1 MMISAMECYLLCT
14 TIMVSQQVWL
24 PAQDPIQDQVS
35 PNHTIGGVDY
45 IQALALTGEHLEVY
59 SC

>member
-1 MMISAMECYLLCT
+1 MISAMECYLLCI

-24 PAQDPIQDQVS
+24 PEQDPIQDQVS
-35 PNHTIGGVDY
+35 PNHTIDGVDY
-45 IQALALTGEHLEVY
+45 IQALALIGEHLEVY